1 MVFRHSNRLF
11 LGFCF
16 SSDVLSETAPTSEMY
31 QLPIHTEISS
41 MEYLGFQIDHGS
53 TSFVHGLPCLLSY
66 NTICPSGYLE
76 ILLLIVNGI
85 WTGLLSYFT

>member
-1 MVFRHSNRLF
+1 MVFSHSNRLF

-41 MEYLGFQIDHGS
+41 MEYLGFQIDQGAQVLS
-53 TSFVHGLPCLLSY
+53 TV
-66 NTICPSGYLE
+66 CPACSVITLYALQD
-76 ILLLIVNGI
+76 I
-85 WTGLLSYFT
+85 SRSCS